1 VKKFGTLKTRKSEIE
16 IYQEVMLIIN
26 LRKVHESK
34 MIDKNEPRW
43 SMFFFCKIELIHV
56 KSYTT
61 VVLAKFSHSI

>member
-43 SMFFFCKIELIHV
+43 SMFFFV
-56 KSYTT
+56 K
-61 VVLAKFSHSI
+61 LN